1 MQVRWEGSMHRAAG
15 LKFKSDWFVVGE
27 KGNREGS
34 PGGEPATRA
43 KKASLPNLLYV
54 YCTKILSL

>member
-1 MQVRWEGSMHRAAG
+1 MHRAAG